1 MDGGQV
7 GGFGHF
13 LAFFGQKRWWVRALG
28 GADLVGM
35 GQGQGQGQGQAH
47 WQGLAGMVADAD
59 RDTGRGAGAGN
70 GAGSAADFR
79 ARSGAPM

>member
-35 GQGQGQGQGQAH
+35 GQGQGQGQAH

>member
-35 GQGQGQGQGQAH
+35 GQGQGQAH